1 MLLATGACANFIVAI
16 AMGDPLELALPLVIA
31 NVVEIVICWRILNG
45 VEQFDITRVA
55 HLVRF
60 VLVAGV
66 GAPMAAAVIAGV
78 TFLGRAPFSESFVS
92 WFAADALGLLIFA
105 PALLAID
112 MRAIGLLAHRRQAI
126 EAALNFVLLTG
137 VCVLVFGQGEYPLLF
152 LVPPTVA
159 LTTFRSGINGAALSI
174 IWVSILAI
182 TFHLLGTGPA
192 QSVDAGGY
200 TGVYLLQAFLALL
213 SVTTLPLATYLA
225 ENQRHQESLRLA
237 HAGTEA
243 ARRAALSSEAHYRML
258 AEHSTDIVVRLVPG
272 GIISYA
278 SPACR
283 VLGFSPEQ
291 AVGRSTLD
299 FVPPEDRAFA
309 AEVLDGLFTGAEP
322 DRSIRREFRAR
333 GADGSIIWLEGNPSI
348 VRDAHG
354 TPVEVVTSYRD
365 VTLRRALE
373 DDLTASRQVAEA
385 TAVRAAESELR
396 YRKLADKSL
405 DMIGRVAL
413 DATIT
418 FASPGCL
425 AILGYQPEELVGTT
439 TLSHTHLL
447 TTSPQL
453 RRCSSNSSPRVPTL
467 SRARISGARNGKMAA
482 LSGSK
487 ACRTSCSTHSV
498 SHSKFR
504 ILRETSQHA
513 NNWRMILPQRA
524 RRQKPLPKRSLYF

>member
-1 MLLATGACANFIVAI
+1 MTGMGALRSNSTRFSAAFHLANAAKLCALFAISALVVFGSIALTTEAGRIAAIWPLNAIIVAVLVRSRSLNALAVLATAACANLIVAI
-16 AMGDPLELALPLVIA
+16 AMGDPLELALPLAIA
-31 NVVEIVICWRILNG
+31 NVVEIAICWRILNG
-45 VEQFDITRVA
+45 VGPFNITRVA

-78 TFLGRAPFSESFVS
+78 AFLGRAPFLESSIS

-299 FVPPEDRAFA
+299 
-309 AEVLDGLFTGAEP
+309 L
-322 DRSIRREFRAR
+322 
-333 GADGSIIWLEGNPSI
+333 
-348 VRDAHG
+348 
-354 TPVEVVTSYRD
+354 
-365 VTLRRALE
+365 
-373 DDLTASRQVAEA
+373 
-385 TAVRAAESELR
+385 
-396 YRKLADKSL
+396 SL
-405 DMIGRVAL
+405 IH
-413 DATIT
+413 I
-418 FASPGCL
+418 
-425 AILGYQPEELVGTT
+425 
-439 TLSHTHLL
+439 
-447 TTSPQL
+447 
-453 RRCSSNSSPRVPTL
+453 
-467 SRARISGARNGKMAA
+467 
-482 LSGSK
+482 
-487 ACRTSCSTHSV
+487 
-498 SHSKFR
+498 
-504 ILRETSQHA
+504 
-513 NNWRMILPQRA
+513 
-524 RRQKPLPKRSLYF
+524 